1 MRSGAKSG
9 ENCSLDE
16 FGSGDEFGSVDLLAS
31 VGLNTRDLEA
41 AVGANHRKSVGVDG
55 NDLAKLPADALW
67 VLGRQRLGVE
77 DLESRAA
84 QRSPGTGR
92 GVAAADKAIDLLPR
106 LAPID
111 LRVAGA
117 AATFVSRLRL
127 VLLDAW
133 RLAGLHQIDRF
144 HHRFDAHRE
153 KAVEID
159 GTECVRIGDR
169 CFLLNQDVAGI

>member
-31 VGLNTRDLEA
+31 VGLNTGDLEA
-41 AVGANHRKSVGVDG
+41 AAATTPPKPVGVDG
-55 NDLAKLPADALW
+55 NAPASLPADALG

-92 GVAAADKAIDLLPR
+92 RVAAADKAID
-106 LAPID
+106 
-111 LRVAGA
+111 
-117 AATFVSRLRL
+117 
-127 VLLDAW
+127 
-133 RLAGLHQIDRF
+133 
-144 HHRFDAHRE
+144 
-153 KAVEID
+153 
-159 GTECVRIGDR
+159 
-169 CFLLNQDVAGI
+169 

>member
-1 MRSGAKSG
+1 MRGLCRTSARRNAVLHERIAGNRLDHKSG

-41 AVGANHRKSVGVDG
+41 AVGANHRKSVGLDG
-55 NDLAKLPADALW
+55 NDLAKLPADALG
-67 VLGRQRLGVE
+67 VLGRQRFGVE

-117 AATFVSRLRL
+117 AATLDRKSTRLNSSH
-127 VLLDAW
+127 V
-133 RLAGLHQIDRF
+133 
-144 HHRFDAHRE
+144 
-153 KAVEID
+153 
-159 GTECVRIGDR
+159 
-169 CFLLNQDVAGI
+169 